1 MKKDVFL
8 GFLSGLFLIGD
19 FFGDFLL
26 YFSSGISHEDIEPV

>member
-19 FFGDFLL
+19 FLL